1 VVCRDRRRWYDQGEG
16 RRRWRALDLGTTF
29 CYLEAWAPRVR
40 CKRHGVLVAAV
51 PWARHDANFTRSF
64 EDQVSWLAVHT
75 SKTTVSDLMRIAWRT
90 VGWIC
95 QRVMAEEQA
104 KRDLL
109 AGRSRIRVR

>member
-1 VVCRDRRRWYDQGEG
+1 
-16 RRRWRALDLGTTF
+16 
-29 CYLEAWAPRVR
+29 
-40 CKRHGVLVAAV
+40 
-51 PWARHDANFTRSF
+51 
-64 EDQVSWLAVHT
+64 
-75 SKTTVSDLMRIAWRT
+75 MRIAWRT